1 MAVLYTESVE
11 NCLKAV
17 YELERAGQDSVS
29 TTDLANRLGV
39 APPSVTGMMR
49 RLADSGLIE
58 YEPYHGA
65 RLTEAGQRVALR
77 TLRRHRIIETYLAR
91 ALGLSWD
98 LVHEEAERLEHAA
111 SDALIDRMATVLGHP
126 TVDPHGA
133 PIPTAE
139 GAIDERLLTPLS
151 ELAPGERARIVCVND
166 EDPERLRYLA
176 ELGLVPGVEVT
187 LAHRTPFGGP
197 LSFRLAGAKRDI
209 GPALGAVVFAE
220 RL

>member
-1 MAVLYTESVE
+1 MTAYTASVE
-11 NCLKAV
+11 DCLKAV
-17 YELERAGQDSVS
+17 YELERSGDAAVS

-65 RLTEAGQRVALR
+65 RLTNEGQRVALR
-77 TLRRHRIIETYLAR
+77 TLRRHRVLETYLSR
-91 ALGLSWD
+91 ALGIPWD
-98 LVHEEAERLEHAA
+98 RVHEEAERLEHAA
-111 SDALIDRMATVLGHP
+111 SDELIDRMATVLGHP

-139 GAIDERLLTPLS
+139 GAIDERVLTPLA
-151 ELAPGERARIVCVND
+151 ELSPGDRARIVCVND

-176 ELGLVPGVEVT
+176 ELGLVPGVVVT
-187 LAHRTPFGGP
+187 LVSRQPFGGP
-197 LSFRLAGAKRDI
+197 LSFRYAGAVRDI
-209 GPALGAVVFAE
+209 GPALGEVIFAE
-220 RL
+220 PL

>member
-1 MAVLYTESVE
+1 
-11 NCLKAV
+11 
-17 YELERAGQDSVS
+17 
-29 TTDLANRLGV
+29 
-39 APPSVTGMMR
+39 
-49 RLADSGLIE
+49 LIE

-65 RLTEAGQRVALR
+65 RLTDEGQRVALR
-77 TLRRHRIIETYLAR
+77 TLRRHRIIETYLTR

-111 SDALIDRMATVLGHP
+111 SDTLIDRMATVLGHP

-139 GAIDERLLTPLS
+139 GAIDERLLTPLN
-151 ELAPGERARIVCVND
+151 ELAPGERARIACVND

-176 ELGLVPGVEVT
+176 ELGLVPGVVVT
-187 LAHRTPFGGP
+187 LVSRQPFGGP

>member
-1 MAVLYTESVE
+1 MSIVYTASVE
-11 NCLKAV
+11 DTLKAV
-17 YELERAGQDSVS
+17 YELERSGSAVS

-49 RLADSGLIE
+49 RLADSGLVE

-65 RLTEAGQRVALR
+65 RLTGEGQRVALR
-77 TLRRHRIIETYLAR
+77 TLRRHRVLETYLSR
-91 ALGLSWD
+91 ALGIPWD
-98 LVHEEAERLEHAA
+98 RVHEEAERLEHAA

-139 GAIDERLLTPLS
+139 GAIDERTLTPLA
-151 ELAPGERARIVCVND
+151 ELEPGERARIVCVND

-176 ELGLVPGVEVT
+176 ELGLVPGVVVV
-187 LAHRTPFGGP
+187 LVRRQPFGGP
-197 LSFRLAGAKRDI
+197 LTFRFAGTKRDI

>member
-1 MAVLYTESVE
+1 MSVVYTASVE
-11 NCLKAV
+11 DCLKAV
-17 YELERAGQDSVS
+17 YELERSGGTVS

-49 RLADSGLIE
+49 RLSDSGLVE

-65 RLTEAGQRVALR
+65 RLTDEGQRVALR
-77 TLRRHRIIETYLAR
+77 TLRRHRVLETYLAR
-91 ALGLSWD
+91 ALGIPWD
-98 LVHEEAERLEHAA
+98 RVHEEAERLEHAA

-139 GAIDERLLTPLS
+139 GAIDERVLTPLAD
-151 ELAPGERARIVCVND
+151 LNPGDRARVVAVND

-176 ELGLVPGVEVT
+176 ELGLVPGVVVT
-187 LAHRTPFGGP
+187 LVGRQPYGGP
-197 LSFRLAGAKRDI
+197 LSLRLADSIRDI
-209 GPALGAVVFAE
+209 GPALGAVIFTE
-220 RL
+220 PL